1 MIKIILA
8 EGHNV
13 VRNGIRLLLD
23 KEADIEVIAEANNA
37 KEVLQLLSD
46 GLKPDIIITA
56 INLPHINGIELLT
69 KVRSTYPEIK
79 LAVLSMVEEEKYII
93 QAFKAGT
100 TGYMLKSVN
109 EFELVYG
116 IRHMYLVN
124 ERYLCNELALRLL
137 DKLLRMPENKF
148 DVHIKDIEIS
158 KREVEILSLVSEG
171 FTNQEIAD
179 KLFTSKR
186 TIEGHRQ
193 DLIAKT
199 GTRNT
204 AALIRYAVLNSI
216 IE

>member
-23 KEADIEVIAEANNA
+23 KEVDIEVIAEANNA
-37 KEVLQLLSD
+37 KEVLERLND
-46 GLKPDIIITA
+46 GLKPDIILTA
-56 INLPHINGIELLT
+56 INLPNLSGIDLLT
-69 KVRSTYPEIK
+69 KVHLTHPDIK
-79 LAVLSMVEEEKYII
+79 VVMLSMIEEEKYII
-93 QAFKAGT
+93 QAFKAGAM
-100 TGYMLKSVN
+100 GYMLKSVN

-116 IRHMYLVN
+116 IRHLYLVN

-137 DKLLRMPENKF
+137 DKLLRLPENKF
-148 DVHIKDIEIS
+148 DVHVNDIEIS

-193 DLIAKT
+193 LLIEKT

>member
-1 MIKIILA
+1 
-8 EGHNV
+8 
-13 VRNGIRLLLD
+13 
-23 KEADIEVIAEANNA
+23 
-37 KEVLQLLSD
+37 
-46 GLKPDIIITA
+46 
-56 INLPHINGIELLT
+56 
-69 KVRSTYPEIK
+69 
-79 LAVLSMVEEEKYII
+79 
-93 QAFKAGT
+93 
-100 TGYMLKSVN
+100 
-109 EFELVYG
+109 
-116 IRHMYLVN
+116 MYLVN

-137 DKLLRMPENKF
+137 DKLLRMPVNKF
-148 DVHIKDIEIS
+148 DVHVKDIEIS

>member
-23 KEADIEVIAEANNA
+23 KEIDIEVIAEANNA
-37 KEVLQLLSD
+37 KEVLEILND
-46 GLKPDIIITA
+46 GLKPDIILTA
-56 INLPHINGIELLT
+56 INLPNVSGIDLVT
-69 KVRSTYPEIK
+69 KVRLTHPDIK
-79 LAVLSMVEEEKYII
+79 VVMLSMIEEEKYVI
-93 QAFKAGT
+93 QAFKAGAI
-100 TGYMLKSVN
+100 GYMLKSVN

-116 IRHMYLVN
+116 IRHVYLVN

-137 DKLLRMPENKF
+137 DKLLRIPENKF
-148 DVHIKDIEIS
+148 DVHVNDIEIS

-193 DLIAKT
+193 GLIEKT